1 MKRLLTAR
9 RAAERRG
16 RKGKGRAA
24 AAAVAAGGTGDGAGD
39 GASGDG
45 DGEGE
50 GDGAGE
56 AACLGPR
63 RVIIA
68 SATLDPAK
76 LSAYF
81 FGAPVLRVPGR
92 CFPVQIFHA
101 SRPSGGSAALLE
113 AAIELALR
121 LHVEAAEGGLNAESG
136 AQPATDGGA
145 LATRGD
151 DGGGGDGGEDGAE
164 GDILM
169 FLTGQEEIETAAE
182 TVLPLP
188 LTPTTR
194 PTTNPHH
201 SPSPS
206 PRPHPHPHPH
216 PHLHPHPTLNPHP
229 HPQVRALAAELAS
242 EIPHLPRLEVPPLH
256 ATLPVE
262 TLTLTLTLTL
272 ALTLALT
279 LTRCCLCTRRCPS
292 RP

>member
-1 MKRLLTAR
+1 MLFATVKRLLTAR

-24 AAAVAAGGTGDGAGD
+24 AAAVAADGTGD

-121 LHVEAAEGGLNAESG
+121 LL
-136 AQPATDGGA
+136 
-145 LATRGD
+145 
-151 DGGGGDGGEDGAE
+151 
-164 GDILM
+164 
-169 FLTGQEEIETAAE
+169 
-182 TVLPLP
+182 
-188 LTPTTR
+188 
-194 PTTNPHH
+194 
-201 SPSPS
+201 
-206 PRPHPHPHPH
+206 
-216 PHLHPHPTLNPHP
+216 
-229 HPQVRALAAELAS
+229 
-242 EIPHLPRLEVPPLH
+242 
-256 ATLPVE
+256 
-262 TLTLTLTLTL
+262 
-272 ALTLALT
+272 
-279 LTRCCLCTRRCPS
+279 
-292 RP
+292 